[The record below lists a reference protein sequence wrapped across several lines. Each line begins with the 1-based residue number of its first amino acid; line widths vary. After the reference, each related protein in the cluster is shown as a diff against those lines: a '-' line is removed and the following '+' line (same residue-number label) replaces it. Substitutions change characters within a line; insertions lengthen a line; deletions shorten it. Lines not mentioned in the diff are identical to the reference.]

1 MKHLCHK
8 PKEKTNLT
16 STHSIQDEW
25 NPYDIIIFHNII
37 ALNANIGYFTLE
49 GFVNSFNDA
58 SQLNYLEPEYK
69 EKVVQAY
76 WENQNEFPNED
87 LMYFEGEF
95 SYRDKVLISNY
106 SKNKR
111 MLEQILSDSNASIRK
126 ELTKR
131 KDLSPY
137 IVDQLIGDLDADIR
151 LNITALQLL
160 TKEQIKLYIKEND
173 ERIIA
178 NLLAKYGET
187 FDDEMVDY
195 FVKNGS
201 NEIKEQLSFQPI
213 SKINLTDEQI
223 EFLSQPENSNS
234 RTKENLIIYYRLS
247 ENIIT
252 FLLSLEQMPLMRQIA
267 YYRNDLTK
275 VMIDK
280 IIESNDYSVMLSLLQ
295 NSQLCLKSPPLY
307 QYATLQMLFKSDDI
321 EFLKIA
327 LGYYARM
334 QDITYLRLPPEL
346 MEHLAQVNHKKA
358 GLKFANFLLRVQDIP
373 QYLAEFVILDSI
385 TKCKTGSASEK
396 HNWYSILKRNT
407 QYQLIIEKVK
417 NYIII

>member
-1 MKHLCHK
+1 MKNITYT
-8 PKEKTNLT
+8 PKEKPPATYQRAEYFGN
-16 STHSIQDEW
+16 DEQK
-25 NPYDIIIFHNII
+25 NAIIFHNII
-37 ALNANIGYFTLE
+37 AINASHLSIEEFENL
-49 GFVNSFNDA
+49 FNDIDDPD
-58 SQLNYLEPEYK
+58 YLEPEYK
-69 EKVVQAY
+69 EKVAQAY

-95 SYRDKVLISNY
+95 SYRDKVLIANY

-111 MLEQILSDSNASIRK
+111 MLEQISSDSNASIRK

-131 KDLSPY
+131 KDLSSS
-137 IVDQLIGDLDADIR
+137 IVKQLIGDLDADIR
-151 LNITALQLL
+151 LDIAALQLL

-173 ERIIA
+173 NRIVA
-178 NLLAKYGET
+178 TLLSKYGET
-187 FDDEMVDY
+187 FDDDMVDY

-223 EFLSQPENSNS
+223 EFLLQPENSNS

-295 NSQLCLKSPPLY
+295 NSQLCLKSPALY
-307 QYATLQMLFKSDDI
+307 QYATLHMLFKSDDI

-327 LGYYARM
+327 LGYYTRM

-396 HNWYSILKRNT
+396 HNWYYILKRNT
-407 QYQLIIEKVK
+407 QYQLVIEKVK
-417 NYIII
+417 NYIMI